1 MKSQNI
7 DITDFEDNLEIFKS
21 TFGKNYNLASRRFET
36 AIQEID
42 NVDKWNEFI
51 DSANEAAEAEDQK
64 KNFRSTNYFTKVS
77 NKQLLKETKEAPEDE
92 TTTQK

>member
-1 MKSQNI
+1 MQ
-7 DITDFEDNLEIFKS
+7 DELEPITELDEAME
-21 TFGKNYNLASRRFET
+21 
-36 AIQEID
+36 EID